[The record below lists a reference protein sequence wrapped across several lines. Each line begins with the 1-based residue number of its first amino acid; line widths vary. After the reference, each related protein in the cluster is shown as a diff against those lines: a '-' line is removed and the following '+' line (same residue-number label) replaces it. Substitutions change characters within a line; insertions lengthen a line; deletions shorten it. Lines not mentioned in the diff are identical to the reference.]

1 MAITGSCLCG
11 GVRFE
16 IERASGPSEICHCVR
31 CQKKSGATA
40 LEMIA
45 VEAKHYRLLA
55 GAELIQCYEAPILNT
70 PPAYTA
76 YFCGRCG
83 SPVPDGSTSTE
94 LVEIPAGLFDDDPQ
108 VRPDKHIFVDFMPA
122 WNVIRDS
129 LPQFDFRQL
138 IKHRFGRDLPS
149 NYNAKDHQGRTRE
162 P

>member
-16 IERASGPSEICHCVR
+16 IERANGPSEICHCVR
-31 CQKKSGATA
+31 CQKKSGASA

-45 VEAKHYRLLA
+45 VETKHYHLLA
-55 GAELIQCYEAPILNT
+55 GEQLIQSYEAPILNN

-83 SPVPDGSTSTE
+83 SPVPNDSASTE
-94 LVEIPAGLFDDDPQ
+94 LMEIPAGLFDDDPQ
-108 VRPDKHIFVDFMPA
+108 ARPDKHIFVDFMPA
-122 WNVIRDS
+122 WNVIRDG
-129 LPQFDFRQL
+129 LPQFDLRQL

-149 NYNAKDHQGRTRE
+149 NYQAKDHQGRMRE
-162 P
+162 V